1 VLAISKHISTSEKW
15 RDVDKE
21 LRALTLLGNVEVTES
36 INSSGQN
43 GEIQT
48 NYLAGQIIRVKQF
61 VKWRAYGAGGW
72 KLYSSMCPKLFAVF
86 KW

>member
-1 VLAISKHISTSEKW
+1 MLAISKHISTSEKW

-61 VKWRAYGAGGW
+61 VK
-72 KLYSSMCPKLFAVF
+72 
-86 KW
+86 